1 MGAADVVAGTATVF
15 LFDSGSASDASYS
28 GVVRPEFMK
37 LSPNWDPVKISIWRL
52 DGDCE

>member
-15 LFDSGSASDASYS
+15 LFGSGSASDGSYI
-28 GVVRPEFMK
+28 GVVRPEFIK
-37 LSPNWDPVKISIWRL
+37 VSPNWEPVKMSIWRL